1 MYRNRSVKGFVS
13 PLIVQSETSKNEIS
27 KCQEKVT
34 SELVSK
40 PFRSNS
46 QILKLFEKATQESE
60 IGHNNFQVENDLSR
74 KREASVSVCQNTSAD
89 LSETT
94 AKNDLDGNTM
104 GRTMIN
110 FSNVTEGSKL
120 IIGNKQIEI
129 VDQMLQDLPIL
140 EKNSKEI
147 IEEPLQKKFK
157 SSTRFVSKD
166 DNTELYEKKESTSS
180 PETKIKTIFNVIYG
194 KVSSKKH
201 KTWDDD
207 GFLEIIG
214 KSAIL
219 KDLDDNII
227 GKITINPNN
236 VMKGSKLIIG
246 NKQIEIIDQMQ
257 DLFILDKNSE
267 AIEEPL
273 QKNFKTF
280 TRLAKEDN
288 NAELYKEEK
297 STNSPETKIK
307 TIFNVMYGKIS
318 SKKHKTWDG
327 DGLLE
332 VTGKSGILKDLDGNI
347 MGRTII
353 NSSTVAEGFKL
364 IIGNK
369 QIEIINQLSQE
380 QYVPENNIE
389 KMVEESRKKVKV
401 SIAQAFT
408 SLQSSAKALNTEPL
422 VMPYLNSAELIS
434 QEEHEVSVDSCLVTK
449 LREHQRY
456 GIVFLYECLMGLK
469 VPDHF
474 GAILADEMGLGKTLQ
489 CITLIWTM
497 LKKGPYGRPIVKRVL
512 IITPSSLC
520 SNWEKEFVKWLGSHR
535 IFLYIVNG
543 KNRPKDFI
551 KYPRNSVM
559 IISYEMFIKCHI
571 EIDEIAFDL
580 IVCDEGHRLKNSN
593 VKAAKLLREI
603 NCKKRIILTGTP
615 IQNDLK
621 EFYVLIDLVNPGILG
636 TSAEYKNYYE
646 NPIVASQCPYANDD
660 VVSLG
665 TQRSTELY
673 ERTKSFILRRT
684 QRTINKYLPH
694 KYEIVLFCSLSD
706 KQKDLYSLVTDVWF
720 NKICIEDKSNIHL
733 TIITALKKIC
743 NHPNLFLNNKENT
756 LYNALLK
763 TSCIS
768 QMKYDENFTKYC
780 GKVTILQILMR
791 NLKKTDEK
799 LVLVSYYTQTLDL
812 LETICNIERLKFLRL
827 DGATSSSARSKITEK
842 FNTRTDNSRVLLLS
856 AKAGGVGL
864 NLPGASRLVLFD
876 SDWNPASDIQAM
888 SRIWRDGQK
897 RDVYIYRLLTT
908 GTIEE
913 KIYQRQI
920 SKANLSEAVM
930 DLNHLGSLKLSAEEL
945 KNLFTLANDTISL
958 THDLM
963 NCSCFDS
970 NESLEKLKEVKSNE
984 KKLKSNE
991 TRDCQFMLY
1000 NKSHKNLT
1008 INQLQDWQHYKQPI
1022 PSDILQDIMLTEA
1035 KDNITF
1041 IFKNSTMQ

>member
-1 MYRNRSVKGFVS
+1 MYRNRPVKGFIS

-74 KREASVSVCQNTSAD
+74 KRGGSVSVCQNTSAD
-89 LSETT
+89 LSETA
-94 AKNDLDGNTM
+94 AKI
-104 GRTMIN
+104 TMIN

-129 VDQMLQDLPIL
+129 VDQILQDLPIL

-166 DNTELYEKKESTSS
+166 DNTELYEKKESTNS

-257 DLFILDKNSE
+257 DLFILDKNSEE

-353 NSSTVAEGFKL
+353 NSSNVAEGFKL

-389 KMVEESRKKVKV
+389 KMVEELSRKKVKV

-408 SLQSSAKALNTEPL
+408 SLQSSVKALNTEPL

-520 SNWEKEFVKWLGSHR
+520 NNWEKEFVKWLGSHR

>member
-1 MYRNRSVKGFVS
+1 MYRNRPVKGFIS

-74 KREASVSVCQNTSAD
+74 KRGGSVSVCQNTSAD
-89 LSETT
+89 LSETA
-94 AKNDLDGNTM
+94 AKI
-104 GRTMIN
+104 TMIN

-129 VDQMLQDLPIL
+129 VDQILQDLPIL

-166 DNTELYEKKESTSS
+166 DNTELYEKKESTNS

-257 DLFILDKNSE
+257 DLFILDKNSEE

-353 NSSTVAEGFKL
+353 NSSNVAEGFKL

-389 KMVEESRKKVKV
+389 KMVEELSRKKVKV

-408 SLQSSAKALNTEPL
+408 SLQSSVKALNTEPL

-520 SNWEKEFVKWLGSHR
+520 NNWEKEFVKWLGSHR

-1022 PSDILQDIMLTEA
+1022 PSDILQVISCL
-1035 KDNITF
+1035 
-1041 IFKNSTMQ
+1041 